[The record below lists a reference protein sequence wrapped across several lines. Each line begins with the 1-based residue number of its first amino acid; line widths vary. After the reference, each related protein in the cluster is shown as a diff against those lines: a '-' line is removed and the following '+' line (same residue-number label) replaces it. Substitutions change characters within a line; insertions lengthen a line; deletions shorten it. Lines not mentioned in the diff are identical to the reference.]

1 MFETGPNPGTV
12 IGMLLV
18 VILLGLAIYAFGAL
32 VMGFFRRGRLEE
44 ETDTAYPAEPQSE
57 TDQRAVDYIHERDE
71 RATGHIFDADEAE
84 LGGRRV
90 VRQSPTQAERPVDR
104 ADRNDDDP
112 ADYPSRPP
120 L

>member
-1 MFETGPNPGTV
+1 MFETVPNPGT
-12 IGMLLV
+12 ILGMLLI
-18 VILLGLAIYAFGAL
+18 VILLGLAIYAFGAI
-32 VMGFFRRGRLEE
+32 VMAFFRRGRLEE
-44 ETDTAYPAEPQSE
+44 ETDIAYPAEPQSE

-71 RATGHIFDADEAE
+71 RAGSHIVDADEE
-84 LGGRRV
+84 EVGGRRR

-112 ADYPSRPP
+112 ADYSSRPP